1 MQIPPKKSVQG
12 SFVVKLENA
21 KEAKKSDDLVTNN
34 PAFEIKEDPRF
45 GHVFKPGK
53 TSDAEVDTT
62 RSAKKRKAKGSQ
74 EIQSKKLEAYKESV
88 ENQPSQVK
96 REFRASTDSSKSKLD
111 HEDEEE
117 EQSICSDF

>member
-1 MQIPPKKSVQG
+1 M
-12 SFVVKLENA
+12 ENA

-45 GHVFKPGK
+45 GHVFNPGK
-53 TSDAEVDTT
+53 ISDAEVDTT
-62 RSAKKRKAKGSQ
+62 RSAKKRKAKSSQ
-74 EIQSKKLEAYKESV
+74 ESHSKKLEIYKESV
-88 ENQPSQVK
+88 ENQHPQVK
-96 REFRASTDSSKSKLD
+96 REFRASADSSRSKLD